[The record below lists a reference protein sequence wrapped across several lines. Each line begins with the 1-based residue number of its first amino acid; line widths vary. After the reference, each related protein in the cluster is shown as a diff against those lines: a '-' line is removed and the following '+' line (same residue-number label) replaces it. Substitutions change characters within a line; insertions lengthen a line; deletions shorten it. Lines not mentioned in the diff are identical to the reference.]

1 MYIYVCIYI
10 YTLYIFTYPLSKI
23 KLNLKKNQN
32 FMRFAEIT
40 SKSGQ
45 VRFYVLTA
53 NTAKVTGCK
62 SVTKLLENY
71 SFKH

>member
-1 MYIYVCIYI
+1 M
-10 YTLYIFTYPLSKI
+10 FTYTLSKI
-23 KLNLKKNQN
+23 KLNLNKNQN
-32 FMRFAEIT
+32 FIRFAEIT